1 MFTILLWIVYGFIVG
16 TVAKV
21 VFQYAFPTSKMNDI
35 TGLYTILLGAAGSYV
50 GGLINFLLGNTPEVI
65 STVGISMGIL
75 GAIVALVALHY
86 AQSQGYLDRWTN

>member
-1 MFTILLWIVYGFIVG
+1 MFSILIWIIYGFVVG

-21 VFQYAFPTSKMNDI
+21 VFNYAFPTSKLNDI

-50 GGLINFLLGNTPEVI
+50 GGLINFLLGNTPDVI
-65 STVGISMGIL
+65 SAAGISMGIL

-86 AQSQGYLDRWTN
+86 IQAKGYLDQWIN